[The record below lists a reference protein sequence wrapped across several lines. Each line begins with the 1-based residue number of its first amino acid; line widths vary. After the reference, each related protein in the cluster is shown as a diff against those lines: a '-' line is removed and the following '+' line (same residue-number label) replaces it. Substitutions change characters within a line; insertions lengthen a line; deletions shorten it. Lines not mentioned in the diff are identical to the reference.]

1 MSKNPFLYLY
11 GYGDIKSPRPN
22 QNSRKDDMVGPEGLE
37 PSTTP
42 L

>member
-1 MSKNPFLYLY
+1 M
-11 GYGDIKSPRPN
+11 DMEIKRSPRPN